1 MSQKEKAN
9 TLEEVKLSEALKKA
23 TGIIPYTFL
32 NDYMFRVILQ
42 KHKNVL
48 RSIVCACL
56 KLEAE
61 EVQDIVVQNPIEF
74 GEAIDDKT
82 FILDINVLLNN
93 NTIINL
99 EMQVLDLKDWSERSL
114 SYLARSYDNVAKGDE
129 YINVKPVYHIGF
141 LNYTLFP
148 EYPEFFAKYRMMNL
162 KNHNVYT
169 SKFNLYVVDLTQ
181 IKLATQEDVDTGLV
195 YWTQVFKAKTWEE
208 LRQMAERNQELQE
221 ATEALY
227 VYNQDEIVNGNL
239 SHENRYAMRE
249 ATTCIQEMHV
259 MEQQC
264 RARQDYYNHERGT
277 QKRLEEAR
285 LALEESKA
293 VIAAQKEALEN
304 QRKNSKK
311 DKALLKKSVKLLA
324 EKLHISEAEACK
336 QIGISLEDYQKLK

>member
-1 MSQKEKAN
+1 MSQKENAVIADALKM
-9 TLEEVKLSEALKKA
+9 EGISEALKKA

-56 KLEAE
+56 KLDAGD
-61 EVQDIVVQNPIEF
+61 VQDIVVQNPIEL

-99 EMQVLDLKDWSERSL
+99 EMQVLDLKDWPERSL

-148 EYPEFFAKYRMMNL
+148 EYPEFFAKYRMMNI

-169 SKFNLYVVDLTQ
+169 TKFNLYVVDLTQ
-181 IKLATQEDVDTGLV
+181 IELATQEDVDTGLV

-227 VYNQDEIVNGNL
+227 VYNQDEIVK
-239 SHENRYAMRE
+239 EK
-249 ATTCIQEMHV
+249 
-259 MEQQC
+259 C

-285 LALEESKA
+285 HALEESEAELVKSNV
-293 VIAAQKEALEN
+293 VIENQKE
-304 QRKNSKK
+304 
-311 DKALLKKSVKLLA
+311 LLKKSVKLLA
-324 EKLHISEAEACK
+324 ESQHISEEEACK
-336 QIGISLEDYQKLK
+336 QIGINRNDYENMI

>member
-1 MSQKEKAN
+1 MSQKEKSN
-9 TLEEVKLSEALKKA
+9 TLETVKLSEAAEALKKA
-23 TGIIPYTFL
+23 TGTILYTFL

-56 KLEAE
+56 KLDAGD
-61 EVQDIVVQNPIEF
+61 VQDIVVQNPIEL

-99 EMQVLDLKDWSERSL
+99 EMQVLDLKDWPERSL

-148 EYPEFFAKYRMMNL
+148 ESPEFFARYRMMNI
-162 KNHNVYT
+162 KNHHVYT
-169 SKFNLYVVDLTQ
+169 TKFNLYVVDLTQ
-181 IKLATQEDVDTGLV
+181 IELATQEDVDTGLV

-227 VYNQDEIVNGNL
+227 VYNQDEIVK
-239 SHENRYAMRE
+239 EK
-249 ATTCIQEMHV
+249 
-259 MEQQC
+259 C

-285 LALEESKA
+285 LALEESEAELVKSNV
-293 VIAAQKEALEN
+293 VIENQKE
-304 QRKNSKK
+304 
-311 DKALLKKSVKLLA
+311 LLKKSVKLLA
-324 EKLHISEAEACK
+324 ESQHISEEEACK
-336 QIGISLEDYQKLK
+336 QIGINRNDYENMI

>member
-1 MSQKEKAN
+1 MSQKEKAVISDA
-9 TLEEVKLSEALKKA
+9 LKMEGVSEALKKA

-42 KHKNVL
+42 THKNVL

-56 KLEAE
+56 KLEVGD
-61 EVQDIVVQNPIEF
+61 VQDIVVQNPIEF

-99 EMQVLDLKDWSERSL
+99 EMQVLDLKDWPERSL

-148 EYPEFFAKYRMMNL
+148 EYPEFFSKYRMMNI

-169 SKFNLYVVDLTQ
+169 TKFNLCVVDLTK
-181 IKLATQEDVDTGLV
+181 IELATQEDVDTGLV

-227 VYNQDEIVNGNL
+227 VYNQDEIVK
-239 SHENRYAMRE
+239 E
-249 ATTCIQEMHV
+249 
-259 MEQQC
+259 QC
-264 RARQDYYNHERGT
+264 RARQDYYNHARGR
-277 QKRLEEAR
+277 QKRMEE
-285 LALEESKA
+285 KD
-293 VIAAQKEALEN
+293 AAI
-304 QRKNSKK
+304 
-311 DKALLKKSVKLLA
+311 LKSIKIMT

-336 QIGISLEDYQKLK
+336 QIGISIEDYQKLK

>member
-9 TLEEVKLSEALKKA
+9 TLEEVKLSEAAEALKKA

-61 EVQDIVVQNPIEF
+61 EVQDIVVQNPIEL
-74 GEAIDDKT
+74 GEAINDKT
-82 FILDINVLLNN
+82 FILDIHVLLNN

-99 EMQVLDLKDWSERSL
+99 EMQVLDLKDWPERSL
-114 SYLARSYDNVAKGDE
+114 SYLARSYDNVAKGDG

-148 EYPEFFAKYRMMNL
+148 DYPEFFAQYRMMNI
-162 KNHNVYT
+162 KNHNLYT
-169 SKFNLYVVDLTQ
+169 TKFNLYVVDLTQ
-181 IKLATQEDVDTGLV
+181 IKLATEEDQESGLV
-195 YWTQVFKAKTWEE
+195 YWTKIFKAKTWEE

-227 VYNQDEIVNGNL
+227 VYNQDEIVK
-239 SHENRYAMRE
+239 E
-249 ATTCIQEMHV
+249 
-259 MEQQC
+259 QC

-285 LALEESKA
+285 IALEE
-293 VIAAQKEALEN
+293 N
-304 QRKNSKK
+304 KK
-311 DKALLKKSVKLLA
+311 LLKKSVKLLA
-324 EKLHISEAEACK
+324 ESQNVSEEEACR
-336 QIGISLEDYQKLK
+336 QIGINSKDYENMI

>member
-1 MSQKEKAN
+1 MSQNEKAVISDA
-9 TLEEVKLSEALKKA
+9 LMMEWVSEALKKA

-56 KLEAE
+56 KLEVGD
-61 EVQDIVVQNPIEF
+61 VQDIVVQNPIEF

-99 EMQVLDLKDWSERSL
+99 EMQVLDLKDWPERSL

-148 EYPEFFAKYRMMNL
+148 EYSEFFAKYQMMNL

-181 IKLATQEDVDTGLV
+181 IELATEEDRESGLV
-195 YWTQVFKAKTWEE
+195 YWTKIFKAKTWEE

-227 VYNQDEIVNGNL
+227 VYNQDEIVK
-239 SHENRYAMRE
+239 E
-249 ATTCIQEMHV
+249 
-259 MEQQC
+259 QC

-285 LALEESKA
+285 LALEESKEEIIKSHA
-293 VIAAQKEALEN
+293 VIEAQKETLEK
-304 QRKNSKK
+304 KNE
-311 DKALLKKSVKLLA
+311 DLKKAVRLYA
-324 EKLHISEAEACK
+324 ERMHITEEEACE
-336 QIGISLEDYQKLK
+336 QMGIAIED

>member
-1 MSQKEKAN
+1 MMQGM
-9 TLEEVKLSEALKKA
+9 
-23 TGIIPYTFL
+23 GIIPYTFL

-56 KLEAE
+56 KLDAGD
-61 EVQDIVVQNPIEF
+61 VQDIVVQNPIEL

-99 EMQVLDLKDWSERSL
+99 EMQVLDLKDWPERSL

-141 LNYTLFP
+141 LNYTIFP
-148 EYPEFFAKYRMMNL
+148 EYPEFFAKYRMMNI

-169 SKFNLYVVDLTQ
+169 TKFNLYVVDLTK
-181 IKLATQEDVDTGLV
+181 IELATHEDVDTGLV

-227 VYNQDEIVNGNL
+227 VYNQDEIVK
-239 SHENRYAMRE
+239 EK
-249 ATTCIQEMHV
+249 
-259 MEQQC
+259 C

-285 LALEESKA
+285 LALEESEAELVKSNV
-293 VIAAQKEALEN
+293 VIENQKE
-304 QRKNSKK
+304 
-311 DKALLKKSVKLLA
+311 LLKKSVKLLA
-324 EKLHISEAEACK
+324 ESQHISEEEACK
-336 QIGISLEDYQKLK
+336 QIGINRSDYENMI

>member
-1 MSQKEKAN
+1 MSQKEKSN
-9 TLEEVKLSEALKKA
+9 TLETVKLSEAAEALKKA
-23 TGIIPYTFL
+23 TGTILYTFL

-48 RSIVCACL
+48 RSVVCACL
-56 KLEAE
+56 KLKAE
-61 EVQDIVVQNPIEF
+61 EVQDIVVQNPIEL

-82 FILDINVLLNN
+82 FILDIHVLLNN

-99 EMQVLDLKDWSERSL
+99 EMQVLDLKDWPERSL

-148 EYPEFFAKYRMMNL
+148 EYPEFFAKYRMMNI

-169 SKFNLYVVDLTQ
+169 TKFNLYVVDLTQ
-181 IKLATQEDVDTGLV
+181 IELATQEDVDTGLV

-208 LRQMAERNQELQE
+208 LRQMAERHQELQE

-227 VYNQDEIVNGNL
+227 VYNQDEIVK
-239 SHENRYAMRE
+239 E
-249 ATTCIQEMHV
+249 
-259 MEQQC
+259 QC
-264 RARQDYYNHERGT
+264 RARQDYYNHERGI

-285 LALEESKA
+285 IALEESKTELMKSNA
-293 VIAAQKEALEN
+293 IIESQKEVV
-304 QRKNSKK
+304 KK
-311 DKALLKKSVKLLA
+311 VVSSYA
-324 EKLHISEAEACK
+324 EKMHITEKEACK
-336 QIGISLEDYQKLK
+336 QLGIKDEIDNYSDIKNVREEK

>member
-1 MSQKEKAN
+1 MSQNEKAVISDA
-9 TLEEVKLSEALKKA
+9 LKMKWVSEALKKA
-23 TGIIPYTFL
+23 TGLMPDTFL

-56 KLEAE
+56 KLEVGD
-61 EVQDIVVQNPIEF
+61 VQDIVVQNPIEF

-141 LNYTLFP
+141 LNYTIFP
-148 EYPEFFAKYRMMNL
+148 EYPEFFAKYRMMNI

-169 SKFNLYVVDLTQ
+169 TKFNLYVVDLTK
-181 IKLATQEDVDTGLV
+181 IELATQEDVDTGLV

-227 VYNQDEIVNGNL
+227 VYNQDEIVK
-239 SHENRYAMRE
+239 EK
-249 ATTCIQEMHV
+249 
-259 MEQQC
+259 C

-285 LALEESKA
+285 LALEESEAELVKSNV
-293 VIAAQKEALEN
+293 VIENQKE
-304 QRKNSKK
+304 
-311 DKALLKKSVKLLA
+311 LLKKSVKLLA
-324 EKLHISEAEACK
+324 ESQHISEEEACK
-336 QIGISLEDYQKLK
+336 QIGINRNDYENMI

>member
-1 MSQKEKAN
+1 MSQKEKAVISDA
-9 TLEEVKLSEALKKA
+9 LKMEGVSEALKKA

-56 KLEAE
+56 KLEVGD
-61 EVQDIVVQNPIEF
+61 VQDIVVQNPIEF

-99 EMQVLDLKDWSERSL
+99 EMQVLDLKDWPERSL

-148 EYPEFFAKYRMMNL
+148 EYPEFFSKYRMMNI

-169 SKFNLYVVDLTQ
+169 TKFNLYVVDLTQ

-227 VYNQDEIVNGNL
+227 VYNQDEIVK
-239 SHENRYAMRE
+239 E
-249 ATTCIQEMHV
+249 
-259 MEQQC
+259 QC
-264 RARQDYYNHERGT
+264 RARQDYYNHERGM
-277 QKRLEEAR
+277 QKRMEE
-285 LALEESKA
+285 KD
-293 VIAAQKEALEN
+293 AAI
-304 QRKNSKK
+304 
-311 DKALLKKSVKLLA
+311 LKSIKIMT

-336 QIGISLEDYQKLK
+336 QIGISIEDYQKLK

>member
-1 MSQKEKAN
+1 MSQKEKAVISDA
-9 TLEEVKLSEALKKA
+9 LKMEGVSEALKKA

-56 KLEAE
+56 KLETEA
-61 EVQDIVVQNPIEF
+61 VQDIVVQNPIEL

-82 FILDINVLLNN
+82 FILDIHVLLNN

-99 EMQVLDLKDWSERSL
+99 EMQVLDLKDWPERSL

-162 KNHNVYT
+162 KNHHVYT
-169 SKFNLYVVDLTQ
+169 TKFNLYVVDLTQ
-181 IKLATQEDVDTGLV
+181 IELATQEDIDTGLV

-227 VYNQDEIVNGNL
+227 VYNQDEIVK
-239 SHENRYAMRE
+239 
-249 ATTCIQEMHV
+249 
-259 MEQQC
+259 QQC

-285 LALEESKA
+285 IALEESKA

-304 QRKNSKK
+304 QKKNSKK
-311 DKALLKKSVKLLA
+311 DKTLLKKSVKLLA
-324 EKLHISEAEACK
+324 EKFHISEAEACK
-336 QIGISLEDYQKLK
+336 QIGISIEDYQKLK

>member
-1 MSQKEKAN
+1 MSQKEKAVISDA
-9 TLEEVKLSEALKKA
+9 LKMEGVSEALKKA

-56 KLEAE
+56 KLEVGD
-61 EVQDIVVQNPIEF
+61 VQDIVVQNPIEF

-82 FILDINVLLNN
+82 FILDIHVLLNN

-99 EMQVLDLKDWSERSL
+99 EMQVLDLKDWPERSL
-114 SYLARSYDNVAKGDE
+114 SYLARSYDNVAKGDG

-148 EYPEFFAKYRMMNL
+148 ESPEFFARYRMMNI

-169 SKFNLYVVDLTQ
+169 TKFNLYVVDLTQ
-181 IKLATQEDVDTGLV
+181 TKLATQEDVDTGLV

-227 VYNQDEIVNGNL
+227 VYNQDEIVK
-239 SHENRYAMRE
+239 E
-249 ATTCIQEMHV
+249 
-259 MEQQC
+259 QC
-264 RARQDYYNHERGT
+264 RARQDYYNHERGM
-277 QKRLEEAR
+277 QKRMEE
-285 LALEESKA
+285 KD
-293 VIAAQKEALEN
+293 AAIL
-304 QRKNSKK
+304 
-311 DKALLKKSVKLLA
+311 KSVEIIT

-336 QIGISLEDYQKLK
+336 QIGISIEDYQKLK

>member
-1 MSQKEKAN
+1 MSQKENAVIADALKM
-9 TLEEVKLSEALKKA
+9 EGISEALKKA

-56 KLEAE
+56 KLDAGD
-61 EVQDIVVQNPIEF
+61 VQDIVVQNPIEL

-99 EMQVLDLKDWSERSL
+99 EMQVLDLKDWPERSL

-148 EYPEFFAKYRMMNL
+148 ESPEFFARYRMMNI
-162 KNHNVYT
+162 KNHHVYT
-169 SKFNLYVVDLTQ
+169 TKFNLYVVDLTQ
-181 IKLATQEDVDTGLV
+181 TKLATQEDVDTGLV

-227 VYNQDEIVNGNL
+227 VYNQDEIVK
-239 SHENRYAMRE
+239 E
-249 ATTCIQEMHV
+249 
-259 MEQQC
+259 QC

-285 LALEESKA
+285 LALEESK
-293 VIAAQKEALEN
+293 K
-304 QRKNSKK
+304 
-311 DKALLKKSVKLLA
+311 LLKKSVKLLA
-324 EKLHISEAEACK
+324 ESQHISEEEACR
-336 QIGISLEDYQKLK
+336 QIGINRDDYENMI

>member
-1 MSQKEKAN
+1 MSQKEKAVISDA
-9 TLEEVKLSEALKKA
+9 LKMEGVSEALKKA

-56 KLEAE
+56 KLEVGD
-61 EVQDIVVQNPIEF
+61 VQDIVVQNPIEF

-82 FILDINVLLNN
+82 FILDINVFLNN

-99 EMQVLDLKDWSERSL
+99 EMQVLDLKDWPERSL

-148 EYPEFFAKYRMMNL
+148 ESPEFFARYRMMNI
-162 KNHNVYT
+162 KNHHVYT
-169 SKFNLYVVDLTQ
+169 TKFNLYVVDLTQ
-181 IKLATQEDVDTGLV
+181 TKLATQEDVDTGLV

-227 VYNQDEIVNGNL
+227 VYNQDEIVK
-239 SHENRYAMRE
+239 E
-249 ATTCIQEMHV
+249 
-259 MEQQC
+259 QC
-264 RARQDYYNHERGT
+264 RARQDYYNHERGM
-277 QKRLEEAR
+277 QKRMEE
-285 LALEESKA
+285 KD
-293 VIAAQKEALEN
+293 AAI
-304 QRKNSKK
+304 
-311 DKALLKKSVKLLA
+311 LKSIKIMT

>member
-1 MSQKEKAN
+1 MSQKEKAVISDA
-9 TLEEVKLSEALKKA
+9 LKMEEVSEAFKKA
-23 TGIIPYTFL
+23 TGVIPYTFL

-56 KLEAE
+56 KLETEA
-61 EVQDIVVQNPIEF
+61 VQDIVVQNPIEL

-82 FILDINVLLNN
+82 FILDIHVLLNN
-93 NTIINL
+93 NMIINL
-99 EMQVLDLKDWSERSL
+99 EMQVLDLKDWPERSL

-162 KNHNVYT
+162 KNHHVYT
-169 SKFNLYVVDLTQ
+169 TKFNLYVVDLTQ
-181 IKLATQEDVDTGLV
+181 IELATEEDRESGLV
-195 YWTQVFKAKTWEE
+195 YWTKIFKAKTWEE

-227 VYNQDEIVNGNL
+227 VYNQDEIVK
-239 SHENRYAMRE
+239 E
-249 ATTCIQEMHV
+249 
-259 MEQQC
+259 QC

-277 QKRLEEAR
+277 HKRLEEAR
-285 LALEESKA
+285 LALEESK
-293 VIAAQKEALEN
+293 K
-304 QRKNSKK
+304 
-311 DKALLKKSVKLLA
+311 LLKKSVKLLA
-324 EKLHISEAEACK
+324 ESQHISEEEACK
-336 QIGISLEDYQKLK
+336 QIGINRDDYENMI

>member
-1 MSQKEKAN
+1 MSQKENAVIADALKM
-9 TLEEVKLSEALKKA
+9 EGISEALKKA

-56 KLEAE
+56 KLDAGD
-61 EVQDIVVQNPIEF
+61 VQDIVVQNPIEL

-99 EMQVLDLKDWSERSL
+99 EMQVLDLKDWPERSL

-129 YINVKPVYHIGF
+129 YISVKPVYHIGF
-141 LNYTLFP
+141 LNYTIFP
-148 EYPEFFAKYRMMNL
+148 EYPEFFAKYRMMNI

-169 SKFNLYVVDLTQ
+169 TKFNLYVVDLTK
-181 IKLATQEDVDTGLV
+181 IELATQEDVDTGLV

-227 VYNQDEIVNGNL
+227 VYNQDEIVK
-239 SHENRYAMRE
+239 E
-249 ATTCIQEMHV
+249 
-259 MEQQC
+259 QC

-293 VIAAQKEALEN
+293 DLVKSNAVIESQKEILEK
-304 QRKNSKK
+304 KNE
-311 DKALLKKSVKLLA
+311 DLKKVVRLYA
-324 EKLHISEAEACK
+324 ESMHITEKEACK
-336 QIGISLEDYQKLK
+336 QLGINLEMKEQAGERK

>member
-9 TLEEVKLSEALKKA
+9 TMEVVKLSEVSEALKKA

-56 KLEAE
+56 KLDAGD
-61 EVQDIVVQNPIEF
+61 VQDIVVQNPIEL

-114 SYLARSYDNVAKGDE
+114 SYLARSYDNVVKGDE

-148 EYPEFFAKYRMMNL
+148 EYPEFFAKYRMMNI

-169 SKFNLYVVDLTQ
+169 TKFNLYVVDLTQ
-181 IKLATQEDVDTGLV
+181 TKLATQEDVDTGLV

-227 VYNQDEIVNGNL
+227 VYNQDEIVK
-239 SHENRYAMRE
+239 E
-249 ATTCIQEMHV
+249 
-259 MEQQC
+259 QC
-264 RARQDYYNHERGT
+264 RARQDYYNHERGM
-277 QKRLEEAR
+277 QKRMEE
-285 LALEESKA
+285 KD
-293 VIAAQKEALEN
+293 AAIL
-304 QRKNSKK
+304 
-311 DKALLKKSVKLLA
+311 KSVEIIT

-336 QIGISLEDYQKLK
+336 QIGISIEDYQKLK

>member
-1 MSQKEKAN
+1 MSQKEKAVISDA
-9 TLEEVKLSEALKKA
+9 LKMEGVSEALKKA

-56 KLEAE
+56 KLEVGD
-61 EVQDIVVQNPIEF
+61 VQDIVVQNPIEF

-99 EMQVLDLKDWSERSL
+99 EMQVLDLKDWPERSL

-148 EYPEFFAKYRMMNL
+148 ESPDFFSKYRMMTI
-162 KNHNVYT
+162 KNHHVYT
-169 SKFNLYVVDLTQ
+169 TKFNLYVVDLTQ
-181 IKLATQEDVDTGLV
+181 TKLATQEDVDTGLV

-227 VYNQDEIVNGNL
+227 VYNQDEIVK
-239 SHENRYAMRE
+239 E
-249 ATTCIQEMHV
+249 
-259 MEQQC
+259 QC
-264 RARQDYYNHERGT
+264 RARQDYYNHERGM
-277 QKRLEEAR
+277 QKRMEE
-285 LALEESKA
+285 KD
-293 VIAAQKEALEN
+293 AAI
-304 QRKNSKK
+304 
-311 DKALLKKSVKLLA
+311 LKSIKIMT

>member
-1 MSQKEKAN
+1 MMQGM
-9 TLEEVKLSEALKKA
+9 
-23 TGIIPYTFL
+23 GIIPYTFL

-56 KLEAE
+56 KLDAGD
-61 EVQDIVVQNPIEF
+61 VQDIVVQNPIEL

-99 EMQVLDLKDWSERSL
+99 EMQVLDLKDWPERSL

-141 LNYTLFP
+141 LNYTIFP

-162 KNHNVYT
+162 KNHHVYT
-169 SKFNLYVVDLTQ
+169 TKFNLYVVDLTQ
-181 IKLATQEDVDTGLV
+181 IELATEEDRESGLV
-195 YWTQVFKAKTWEE
+195 YWTEIFKAKTWEE
-208 LRQMAERNQELQE
+208 LKQMAERNQELQE

-227 VYNQDEIVNGNL
+227 VYNQDEIVK
-239 SHENRYAMRE
+239 
-249 ATTCIQEMHV
+249 
-259 MEQQC
+259 QQC
-264 RARQDYYNHERGT
+264 RARQDYYNRERGM
-277 QKRLEEAR
+277 QKRMEE
-285 LALEESKA
+285 KD
-293 VIAAQKEALEN
+293 AAIL
-304 QRKNSKK
+304 
-311 DKALLKKSVKLLA
+311 KSVKIMT

-336 QIGISLEDYQKLK
+336 QIGISIEDYQKLK

>member
-1 MSQKEKAN
+1 MSQKEKAVISDA
-9 TLEEVKLSEALKKA
+9 LKMEGVSEALKKA

-56 KLEAE
+56 KLEVGD
-61 EVQDIVVQNPIEF
+61 VQDIVVQNPIEF

-99 EMQVLDLKDWSERSL
+99 EMQVLDLKDWPERSL

-148 EYPEFFAKYRMMNL
+148 ESPEFFSKYRMMNI
-162 KNHNVYT
+162 KNHHVYT
-169 SKFNLYVVDLTQ
+169 TKFNLYVVDLTQ
-181 IKLATQEDVDTGLV
+181 IELATQEDIDTGLV

-227 VYNQDEIVNGNL
+227 VYNQDEIVK
-239 SHENRYAMRE
+239 E
-249 ATTCIQEMHV
+249 
-259 MEQQC
+259 QC
-264 RARQDYYNHERGT
+264 RARQDYYNHERGM
-277 QKRLEEAR
+277 QKRMEE
-285 LALEESKA
+285 KD
-293 VIAAQKEALEN
+293 AAI
-304 QRKNSKK
+304 
-311 DKALLKKSVKLLA
+311 LKSIKIMT

-336 QIGISLEDYQKLK
+336 QIGISIEDYQKLK

>member
-1 MSQKEKAN
+1 MSQKEKSN
-9 TLEEVKLSEALKKA
+9 TLETVKLSEAAEALKKA
-23 TGIIPYTFL
+23 TGTILYTFL

-48 RSIVCACL
+48 RSVVCACL
-56 KLEAE
+56 KLKAE
-61 EVQDIVVQNPIEF
+61 EVQDIVVQNPIEL

-99 EMQVLDLKDWSERSL
+99 EMQVLDLKDWPERSL

-141 LNYTLFP
+141 LNYTIFP
-148 EYPEFFAKYRMMNL
+148 EYPEFFAKYRMMNI

-169 SKFNLYVVDLTQ
+169 TKFNLCVVDLTK
-181 IKLATQEDVDTGLV
+181 IELATQEDVDTGLV

-227 VYNQDEIVNGNL
+227 VYNQDDI
-239 SHENRYAMRE
+239 
-249 ATTCIQEMHV
+249 IK
-259 MEQQC
+259 QQC

-285 LALEESKA
+285 IALEESKTELMKSNA
-293 VIAAQKEALEN
+293 IIESQKEVV
-304 QRKNSKK
+304 KK
-311 DKALLKKSVKLLA
+311 VVSSYA
-324 EKLHISEAEACK
+324 EKMHITEKEACK
-336 QIGISLEDYQKLK
+336 QLGIKDEIDNYSDIKNVHEEK

>member
-1 MSQKEKAN
+1 MGK
-9 TLEEVKLSEALKKA
+9 
-23 TGIIPYTFL
+23 IPYTFL

-56 KLEAE
+56 KLDAGD
-61 EVQDIVVQNPIEF
+61 VQDIVVQNPIEL

-99 EMQVLDLKDWSERSL
+99 EMQVLDLKDWPERSL

-141 LNYTLFP
+141 LNYTIFP
-148 EYPEFFAKYRMMNL
+148 EYPEFFAKYRMMNI

-169 SKFNLYVVDLTQ
+169 TKFNLYVVDLTK
-181 IKLATQEDVDTGLV
+181 IELATQEDVDTGLV

-227 VYNQDEIVNGNL
+227 VYNQDEIVK
-239 SHENRYAMRE
+239 EK
-249 ATTCIQEMHV
+249 
-259 MEQQC
+259 C

-285 LALEESKA
+285 LALEESEAELVKSNV
-293 VIAAQKEALEN
+293 VIENQKE
-304 QRKNSKK
+304 
-311 DKALLKKSVKLLA
+311 LLKKSVKLLA
-324 EKLHISEAEACK
+324 ESQHISEEEACK
-336 QIGISLEDYQKLK
+336 QIGINRNDYENMI